1 MWKKKRTWMRPATEF
16 LSFYI
21 VLFANMEPMWYFP
34 VIFVGIVVRGW
45 RGGDAFIHVYSCK

>member
-1 MWKKKRTWMRPATEF
+1 MRPATEF

-21 VLFANMEPMWYFP
+21 GLFANTEPMWYFT